1 MSDTIYNYFKDSYGI
16 INSTNHS
23 NPLFTKYKDLFPKS
37 LKKELK
43 QLKNTNAPLNEIKF
57 VSHLLR
63 AKLRNQ
69 HDTSSNS
76 CTVNRDRYIANNL
89 WSFVK
94 NVIEKGSAILPS
106 FTRDQCTRFFYKMFS
121 AIMPNKSFSIPNWI
135 PKFSQPSNPFDV
147 SPPSYEKV
155 TSIIRRIK
163 SSGSPCPLDKISII
177 CFKRCPYPRTLLTDI
192 IRVVWNSGKVPAE
205 WKKACT
211 ILVHKKGNN
220 DDPANFRPI
229 TLESVPLKVFT
240 SCIRDSIFT
249 FLKQNNFIE
258 SEIQKGFTPKMSGVL
273 EHTYM
278 MAYIIDKA
286 RIKQRSV
293 VITLLDLKNAFG
305 EVHHRLIKEVLAHHH
320 IPLET
325 QNLISSLYDNFFT
338 SIITDEFVTPAIPVN
353 RGVLQG
359 DCLSPLLFNMCFNTF
374 IQFIRQEKYKQLG
387 FSTHDENDR
396 LFNPTHWFQ
405 FADDAAVVTTDER
418 ENQLLLNCFTK
429 WCQWSNMII
438 RVDKCITFGI
448 KKFSSRSSQ
457 FQLKLFIN
465 SELVPVVKPDES
477 FKYLGRYFN
486 FNMDNHEHKSQLES
500 LLSDLLNKID
510 TLRILRKSKLLLY
523 HRYVLS
529 KISWH
534 LTVADLSK
542 TWVIEHLDNLVV
554 KFVRIWLELPIS
566 ATLSGISLPN
576 NKFGLNLQLPS
587 VKFQQCQT
595 VLRTTLKSSS
605 NVSIKSLWRNTSN
618 GMNVQYDTYQ
628 NTKQVLKAVRQD
640 HTDKLQTK
648 LTSQGFIISFLL
660 EYSLKTA
667 NSLWSS
673 AQSKLP
679 KNIFNFTVRYLNN
692 TLATRKNLTL
702 WNISQTSDCSFC
714 FQPESLLHVV
724 AGCKTYLTEGRY
736 TWRHNSALNF
746 LASSLKNT
754 RECFL
759 YADLNDYLSPCI
771 ITGQELRPDML
782 ISTSKNILYIIE
794 LTVGFETNIE
804 NNATRK
810 SEKYRKIAQDLS
822 FNYRNVKFVNLSISS
837 LGIFGKSCDS
847 FIQMCKDL
855 NIEKKH
861 LNYIIIKL
869 TTIIIRTT
877 YYIFCMCN
885 KPWTNP
891 DFLTF

>member
-1 MSDTIYNYFKDSYGI
+1 MSTPV
-16 INSTNHS
+16 HPVAP
-23 NPLFTKYKDLFPKS
+23 PL
-37 LKKELK
+37 
-43 QLKNTNAPLNEIKF
+43 
-57 VSHLLR
+57 
-63 AKLRNQ
+63 
-69 HDTSSNS
+69 
-76 CTVNRDRYIANNL
+76 
-89 WSFVK
+89 
-94 NVIEKGSAILPS
+94 
-106 FTRDQCTRFFYKMFS
+106 
-121 AIMPNKSFSIPNWI
+121 
-135 PKFSQPSNPFDV
+135 
-147 SPPSYEKV
+147 
-155 TSIIRRIK
+155 
-163 SSGSPCPLDKISII
+163 
-177 CFKRCPYPRTLLTDI
+177 
-192 IRVVWNSGKVPAE
+192 
-205 WKKACT
+205 
-211 ILVHKKGNN
+211 
-220 DDPANFRPI
+220 DPANFRPI
-229 TLESVPLKVFT
+229 TLESVPLMVFT

-258 SEIQKGFTPKMSGVL
+258 SEIQKGFTPKMSGVS
-273 EHTYM
+273 EHTSM

-374 IQFIRQEKYKQLG
+374 TQFIRQEKYKQLG

-418 ENQLLLNCFTK
+418 ENQLLVNCFTK
-429 WCQWSNMII
+429 WCQWSNMLI

-457 FQLKLFIN
+457 FQPKLFIN

-510 TLRILRKSKLLLY
+510 TLRILPKNKLLLY

-605 NVSIKSLWRNTSN
+605 NVS
-618 GMNVQYDTYQ
+618 
-628 NTKQVLKAVRQD
+628 
-640 HTDKLQTK
+640 
-648 LTSQGFIISFLL
+648 
-660 EYSLKTA
+660 
-667 NSLWSS
+667 
-673 AQSKLP
+673 
-679 KNIFNFTVRYLNN
+679 LNLFGEI
-692 TLATRKNLTL
+692 LAM
-702 WNISQTSDCSFC
+702 
-714 FQPESLLHVV
+714 E
-724 AGCKTYLTEGRY
+724 
-736 TWRHNSALNF
+736 
-746 LASSLKNT
+746 
-754 RECFL
+754 
-759 YADLNDYLSPCI
+759 
-771 ITGQELRPDML
+771 
-782 ISTSKNILYIIE
+782 
-794 LTVGFETNIE
+794 
-804 NNATRK
+804 
-810 SEKYRKIAQDLS
+810 
-822 FNYRNVKFVNLSISS
+822 
-837 LGIFGKSCDS
+837 
-847 FIQMCKDL
+847 
-855 NIEKKH
+855 
-861 LNYIIIKL
+861 
-869 TTIIIRTT
+869 
-877 YYIFCMCN
+877 
-885 KPWTNP
+885 
-891 DFLTF
+891 